1 MKKTLTT
8 AIMLILLCLS
18 VQAQKSKDAL
28 YLKNGSII
36 YGRLLEVTPE
46 SYKVETSDKS
56 IFIFKSDEV
65 EKFSHSASG
74 SYGRKNEGFSFA
86 LEAGLLA
93 GPQHTDYSAPFS
105 FNFLAGVVIQPTT
118 IISLGSGV
126 EFIGRPFTP
135 FFLEFRQVIFDK
147 KTSPFVYARGGALAA
162 LGSDEKNSYYNY
174 DPYNYKGGA
183 LVGFGSGISW
193 ARDDYEM
200 YLSFG
205 YRFSHTSY
213 QTDDYNQRS
222 VVYTNNLNRL
232 EMKFGFRF

>member
-18 VQAQKSKDAL
+18 VQAQKEKDAL

-46 SYKVETSDKS
+46 SFKVETSDNS
-56 IFIFKSDEV
+56 IFIFKSEEV
-65 EKFSHSASG
+65 ERFSKVVSG
-74 SYGRKNEGFSFA
+74 SFGRKSEGFSFA

-93 GPQHTDYSAPFS
+93 GAQHTDYTAPFS
-105 FNFLAGVVIQPTT
+105 FNFLAGAVIKTKT
-118 IISLGSGV
+118 IVSIGSGV

-135 FFLEFRQVIFDK
+135 VFLEFRQVIFDQ
-147 KTSPFVYARGGALAA
+147 KTSPFIYARGGALLA
-162 LGSDEKNSYYNY
+162 LGDDDKVSYISY
-174 DPYNYKGGA
+174 DPYNHKGGA
-183 LVGFGSGISW
+183 LVGFGSGVSW
-193 ARDDYEM
+193 AREDYEM

-205 YRFSHTSY
+205 YRFSHTSF
-213 QTDDYNQRS
+213 QKDDYNQRN
-222 VVYTNNLNRL
+222 VIYTNNLNRL

>member
-1 MKKTLTT
+1 MKKNLTT

-18 VQAQKSKDAL
+18 VQAQKGKDAL

-56 IFIFKSDEV
+56 IFIFKSEEV
-65 EKFSHSASG
+65 EKFSKAVSG
-74 SYGRKNEGFSFA
+74 AYGRKSEGFSFA

-93 GPQHTDYSAPFS
+93 GAQNTDYAAPFS
-105 FNFLAGVVIQPTT
+105 FNFLAGAVIKTKT
-118 IISLGSGV
+118 ILSAGSGV

-135 FFLEFRQVIFDK
+135 LFLEFRQIIFDT
-147 KTSPFVYARGGALAA
+147 KTSPFIYVRGGTLVA
-162 LGSDEKNSYYNY
+162 LGDDDKSSYISYE
-174 DPYNYKGGA
+174 PYNHKGGA

-213 QTDDYNQRS
+213 QRDDYNNRDIL
-222 VVYTNNLNRL
+222 YTNNLSRL